1 MASARYDQG
10 PRDFFDAHFEGGLKF
25 SWVWLKWAIPLIVI
39 LVFLSTSFYMVDTD
53 SKGVVQRFGRFT
65 RITEPGLHFK
75 LPLGIEKVQKPQ
87 VERIFKEEFGFSTL
101 RAGIKT
107 TYGRRNMDEY
117 LMLCGDLSVA
127 EVEWIVQYKILE
139 PVKYLFNIRNPRKVI
154 RDVSESVMRTVVG
167 NSSVD
172 EVLTARRTEINTE
185 AKEKMQSILDNYN
198 TGILVDTVK
207 LQDVNPPEPVKPAF
221 NEVNAAQQDKEKL
234 INQAKEEYNKVI
246 PKVRGQ
252 ALQMVKQAQGYAINR
267 TNRALG
273 DAQRFNQIWAE
284 YSQNKDVTRRRLYLE
299 SLEKVFPKL
308 EKKYIIDDKVKGLLP
323 LMNIGEE

>member
-1 MASARYDQG
+1 MASARYGQG
-10 PRDFFDAHFEGGLKF
+10 PADFFDDNFQNRLQL

-53 SKGVVQRFGRFT
+53 SKGVVQRFGRFN

-107 TYGRRNMDEY
+107 TYGRKNLDES

-127 EVEWIVQYKILE
+127 EVEWIVQFKISE
-139 PVKYLFNIRNPRKVI
+139 PDKFLFNIRNPQKII
-154 RDVSESVMRTVVG
+154 RDVSESVMRSMVG
-167 NSSVD
+167 DSSVD
-172 EVLTARRTEINTE
+172 EVLSSRRVEINGE
-185 AKEKMQSILDNYN
+185 AEQKMQKILNLYDC
-198 TGILVDTVK
+198 GIQVVAVK

-234 INQAKEEYNKVI
+234 VNKAKEEYNKVI
-246 PKVRGQ
+246 PKARGQ
-252 ALQMVKQAQGYAINR
+252 ALQMVKQAQGYAIDR
-267 TNRALG
+267 TNTAKG
-273 DAQRFNQIWAE
+273 DAKRFNQIWAE
-284 YSQNKDVTRRRLYLE
+284 YAQNKDVTRRRLYLE
-299 SLEKVFPKL
+299 SLGKVLPKL
-308 EKKYIIDDKVKGLLP
+308 ERKYIIDDQVKGLLP